1 VFLFPY
7 QIISHVPPAETN
19 VCHALEFYM
28 HVQKFVVASGIHVV
42 LFFTS
47 AVDELSA
54 VGHTH
59 THSVKYVSLITLF
72 HC

>member
-1 VFLFPY
+1 VILFPY

-19 VCHALEFYM
+19 VCYALEFYM
-28 HVQKFVVASGIHVV
+28 HVQKIVVASVIHVV

-47 AVDELSA
+47 AVDEQNA
-54 VGHTH
+54 ARH
-59 THSVKYVSLITLF
+59 THSVKYVSHITCF

>member
-19 VCHALEFYM
+19 MCYALVFYM
-28 HVQKFVVASGIHVV
+28 HVLKFVVASGIHVV
-42 LFFTS
+42 LFFTF
-47 AVDELSA
+47 AVDELN
-54 VGHTH
+54 VVRQ
-59 THSVKYVSLITLF
+59 THSVKCVSHITLF